1 MTAHLSRL
9 ITDRRGAAAVE
20 FGLLAPAF
28 LLMFIGVLQ
37 VGVGMQAYNSLRQ
50 VSSQTAREVSV
61 QYQTDNRL
69 SNSQIAQVAT
79 ANATSAPYILSSDRL
94 TVTVELA
101 GTQRVP
107 AAREL
112 TLEFRYQVPTFLDFA
127 GIEGPELTY
136 TRPIFVSDA

>member
-9 ITDRRGAAAVE
+9 ICDRRGGAAIE
-20 FGLLAPAF
+20 FALLAPAF

-37 VGVGMQAYNSLRQ
+37 VGVGMQAHNSLRQ

-61 QYQTDNRL
+61 QYQTANRL
-69 SNSQIAQVAT
+69 NNSQIAQVAT
-79 ANATSAPYILSSDRL
+79 ANATSAPYILRSDRL
-94 TVTVELA
+94 TVTVETA

-107 AAREL
+107 SATEL

-127 GIEGPELTY
+127 GIDGPELTY
-136 TRPIFVSDA
+136 TRPIFVES